1 MVWLGKDS
9 CRSTAQNKN
18 NNSPT
23 DQRSYISHLKI
34 LTITHSSRVFV
45 SKSYKGEMGNGV
57 RENPKISLESPQNFP
72 TFGVEFEFRS
82 AP

>member
-1 MVWLGKDS
+1 MWNDYK
-9 CRSTAQNKN
+9 
-18 NNSPT
+18 
-23 DQRSYISHLKI
+23 YIA
-34 LTITHSSRVFV
+34 HSSRVFV

>member
-1 MVWLGKDS
+1 MCNVLLFDS
-9 CRSTAQNKN
+9 F
-18 NNSPT
+18 
-23 DQRSYISHLKI
+23 DDH
-34 LTITHSSRVFV
+34 ITRVFV